1 MLPHILCQHLIMCQQ
16 QDRMPH
22 IMHLDEDISDT
33 TSLLR
38 IEIAARFIDEQKLW
52 SMDESSGQT
61 DELFLSFREVR
72 DQDIRLMDES
82 HLFDDIVDGLMFD
95 SQWHLEQTEWERDIF
110 SDSFPSDQLVILED
124 GTYFA
129 SELLHLT
136 RRKSAHILLS
146 MVEHLLGDAILSHQ
160 DLR

>member
-61 DELFLSFREVR
+61 DELFLSFREMR

-82 HLFDDIVDGLMFD
+82 IEEGGFTCVWRSDESDFHNIFNLIVKGLD
-95 SQWHLEQTEWERDIF
+95 N
-110 SDSFPSDQLVILED
+110 
-124 GTYFA
+124 
-129 SELLHLT
+129 
-136 RRKSAHILLS
+136 
-146 MVEHLLGDAILSHQ
+146 
-160 DLR
+160 